1 MKLTDTQSKL
11 LHAAAH
17 HPEHLLTDFP
27 ANLKGGA
34 RLKVLTALQNSG
46 CIHPQGKT
54 DDGAIRFAITA
65 AGYEA
70 LGIQMPQAA
79 STPTALP
86 TAQPASTQVSPV
98 TREGTKQATLIGLL
112 RRPEGATLGQMVDVT
127 GWQSHTVRGTM
138 AGALKKKLGLTIVS
152 AKTTGAERTYRIT

>member
-1 MKLTDTQSKL
+1 MKLTDTQNKL

-17 HPEHLLTDFP
+17 HPEQLLTDFP
-27 ANLKGGA
+27 ANVKGGA
-34 RLKVLTALQNSG
+34 RLKVLTALQNAG

-70 LGIQMPQAA
+70 LGLQMPHPAP
-79 STPTALP
+79 TPTAAP
-86 TAQPASTQVSPV
+86 AAQPASPPV

-112 RRPEGATLGQMVDVT
+112 RRQEGATLGQMVDAT
-127 GWQSHTVRGTM
+127 GWQSHTVRGTL
-138 AGALKKKLGLTIVS
+138 AGALKKKLGLVIVS
-152 AKTTGAERTYRIT
+152 AKSTGAERTYRIA

>member
-34 RLKVLTALQNSG
+34 RLKVLTALQNSEW
-46 CIHPQGKT
+46 IHPQGKT
-54 DDGAIRFAITA
+54 EDSAIRFGITA
-65 AGYEA
+65 AGFAA
-70 LGIQMPQAA
+70 LGLQIPVPASPTQAA
-79 STPTALP
+79 T
-86 TAQPASTQVSPV
+86 TAQPTATPV

-112 RRPEGATLGQMVDVT
+112 RRPEGATLGQMVEAT
-127 GWQSHTVRGTM
+127 GWQSHTVRGTL

-152 AKTTGAERTYRIT
+152 AKTTGAERTYRIA

>member
-1 MKLTDTQSKL
+1 MQLTDTQSKL
-11 LHAAAH
+11 LHAAAL

-46 CIHPQGKT
+46 CIHPMGQT

-65 AGYEA
+65 AGFEA
-70 LGIQMPQAA
+70 LGLQAPQPVSAP
-79 STPTALP
+79 PTAP
-86 TAQPASTQVSPV
+86 TTPVASPAATPV
-98 TREGTKQATLIGLL
+98 TREGTKQAALIGLL
-112 RRPEGATLGQMVDVT
+112 RRPEGATLGQMVEAT
-127 GWQSHTVRGTM
+127 GWQSHTVRGTL

-152 AKTTGAERTYRIT
+152 AKIIGAERTYRIA

>member
-17 HPEHLLTDFP
+17 HPEHLLIDFP

-46 CIHPQGKT
+46 CIHLQDKT

-65 AGYEA
+65 VGYGA
-70 LGIQMPQAA
+70 LGLQMPQAVL
-79 STPTALP
+79 TPAAAP
-86 TAQPASTQVSPV
+86 AAQPASPPV

-112 RRPEGATLGQMVDVT
+112 RRPEGATLGQMVDAT
-127 GWQSHTVRGTM
+127 GWQSHTVRGTL

-152 AKTTGAERTYRIT
+152 AKTTGAERTYRIA

>member
-1 MKLTDTQSKL
+1 MKLTDTQRKL

-27 ANLKGGA
+27 VNLKGGA
-34 RLKVLTALQNSG
+34 RLKVLTALQKSG

-70 LGIQMPQAA
+70 LGLQMPHPA
-79 STPTALP
+79 PTQTVLP

-98 TREGTKQATLIGLL
+98 TRDGTKQATLIGLL
-112 RRPEGATLGQMVDVT
+112 RRPEGATLGQMVEAT
-127 GWQSHTVRGTM
+127 GWQSHTVRGTL

-152 AKTTGAERTYRIT
+152 AKTTGAERTYRIA

>member
-11 LHAAAH
+11 LQAATQ

-34 RLKVLTALQNSG
+34 RLKVLTALQNAG
-46 CIHPQGKT
+46 CIHPMGQT

-65 AGYEA
+65 AGFEA
-70 LGIQMPQAA
+70 LGLQMPQPTSTPPTATAPQAA
-79 STPTALP
+79 SK
-86 TAQPASTQVSPV
+86 PV

-112 RRPEGATLGQMVDVT
+112 RRPEGATLGQMVEAT
-127 GWQSHTVRGTM
+127 GWQSHTVRGTL

-152 AKTTGAERTYRIT
+152 AKTTGAERTYRIA

>member
-1 MKLTDTQSKL
+1 MKLTDTQNKL

-17 HPEHLLTDFP
+17 HPEQLLTDFP
-27 ANLKGGA
+27 ANVKGGA

-54 DDGAIRFAITA
+54 DDGSIRFAITA

-70 LGIQMPQAA
+70 LGLQMPHPAP
-79 STPTALP
+79 TPTAAP
-86 TAQPASTQVSPV
+86 AAQPASPPI

-112 RRPEGATLGQMVDVT
+112 RRPEGATLGQMVEAT
-127 GWQSHTVRGTM
+127 GWQSHTVRGTL
-138 AGALKKKLGLTIVS
+138 AGALKKKLGLVIVS
-152 AKTTGAERTYRIT
+152 AKTTGAERTYRIA

>member
-1 MKLTDTQSKL
+1 MQLTDTQSKL
-11 LHAAAH
+11 LHAAAQ

-34 RLKVLTALQNSG
+34 RLKVLTALQNAG
-46 CIHPQGKT
+46 CIHPMGKT

-65 AGYEA
+65 AGFEA
-70 LGIQMPQAA
+70 LGLQAPQPVPTPPTAPTAPVAQAA
-79 STPTALP
+79 TTPA
-86 TAQPASTQVSPV
+86 

-112 RRPEGATLGQMVDVT
+112 RRAEGATLGQMVEAT
-127 GWQSHTVRGTM
+127 GWQSHTVRGTL

-152 AKTTGAERTYRIT
+152 AKTAGAERTYRIA

>member
-11 LHAAAH
+11 LHVAAH

-34 RLKVLTALQNSG
+34 RLKVLTALQKSG

-127 GWQSHTVRGTM
+127 GWQSHTVRGTL
-138 AGALKKKLGLTIVS
+138 AGALKKKLGLVIVS
-152 AKTTGAERTYRIT
+152 AKATGAERTYRIA

>member
-17 HPEHLLTDFP
+17 HPEQLLTDFP
-27 ANLKGGA
+27 ANVKGGA

-54 DDGAIRFAITA
+54 DDGSIRFAITA

-70 LGIQMPQAA
+70 LGLQMPQAA
-79 STPTALP
+79 PTPTA
-86 TAQPASTQVSPV
+86 APAARAPNKP
-98 TREGTKQATLIGLL
+98 R
-112 RRPEGATLGQMVDVT
+112 
-127 GWQSHTVRGTM
+127 
-138 AGALKKKLGLTIVS
+138 
-152 AKTTGAERTYRIT
+152 